1 MQLPLP
7 HGAAPSVKP
16 STGETKVTDCG
27 AKPAGAAL
35 CAAPVGEA
43 DGDGAAVAE
52 ADDADGLGDAT
63 CDSPGAPDP
72 LGALAL

>member
-16 STGETKVTDCG
+16 STAETKVTDCG
-27 AKPAGAAL
+27 AKPAG
-35 CAAPVGEA
+35 AAPVGEA